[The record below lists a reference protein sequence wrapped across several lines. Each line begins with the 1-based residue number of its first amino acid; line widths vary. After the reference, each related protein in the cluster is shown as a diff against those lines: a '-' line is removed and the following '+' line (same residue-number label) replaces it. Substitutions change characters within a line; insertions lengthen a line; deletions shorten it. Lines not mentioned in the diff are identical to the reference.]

1 MATINLF
8 ALEVRIFPRRASANL
23 IVTPQPLTKP
33 IAALLLDIE
42 GTTTPIDFVYNV
54 LFPYARTHVKDYLA
68 AHLSL
73 PSVRADIAGLFE
85 ENAEDARRGLNPP
98 LLEGP
103 AERLSLDAVEAYVR
117 WLMDRDRKTAPLKSL
132 QGKIWDEGYRSGEL
146 RSQVF
151 EDVPRAFKRWRER
164 GKTICIYSS
173 GSVLAQ
179 KLLFANTEAGDLT
192 PFINRYFDTNIGA
205 KKDPESYRRIAG
217 ELELES
223 STVLFIS
230 DVTDELDAAASDGFQ
245 TRLCIRPGNH
255 PQSPASIH
263 SIIKTFDEVF
273 P

>member
-1 MATINLF
+1 M
-8 ALEVRIFPRRASANL
+8 
-23 IVTPQPLTKP
+23 TPQPLTKP

-68 AHLSL
+68 AHLSQ
-73 PSVRADIAGLFE
+73 PEVQADVAALFE
-85 ENAEDARRGLNPP
+85 ENAEDSRRGLDPP
-98 LLEGP
+98 LLERP
-103 AERLSLDAVEAYVR
+103 AEHVSLDAVEAYVR
-117 WLMDRDRKTAPLKSL
+117 WLMDQDRKTTPLKSI
-132 QGKIWDEGYRSGEL
+132 QGRIWDEGYRKGEL

-151 EDVPRAFKRWRER
+151 EDVPPAFKRWHEQA
-164 GKTICIYSS
+164 KKICIYSS

-192 PFINRYFDTNIGA
+192 PFINGYFDTNIGA
-205 KKDPESYRRIAG
+205 KKEPESYHRIAG

-223 STVLFIS
+223 SAVLFIS
-230 DVTDELDAAASDGFQ
+230 DVPDELDAAGSAGFQ
-245 TRLCIRPGNH
+245 TLLCIRPGN
-255 PQSPASIH
+255 PAQSPASIH